1 LVVGRVPSTADVAAP
16 YAPVCLGTKAP
27 LQLHQ
32 APDLAAVDP
41 EVRLDV
47 GRCPLDGGEI
57 DAEQL
62 DAPLQRRGDRPRVS
76 RGRAAVGLVGVRQ
89 ALLPS

>member
-1 LVVGRVPSTADVAAP
+1 MVVGRVPSTADVAAP
-16 YAPVCLGTKAP
+16 HVPVCLGTKAP

-41 EVRLDV
+41 DIRLDV
-47 GRCPLDGGEI
+47 GCCPLDGGEI

-62 DAPLQRRGDRPRVS
+62 DAPLQRRGDRPRV
-76 RGRAAVGLVGVRQ
+76 GRSSACQ
-89 ALLPS
+89 LPTTIG

>member
-1 LVVGRVPSTADVAAP
+1 MVVGWAPSTADVAAP
-16 YAPVCLGTKAP
+16 HAPVCLGTKAP
-27 LQLHQ
+27 LQLHE

-47 GRCPLDGGEI
+47 GRCPLDGGEV

-62 DAPLQRRGDRPRVS
+62 RAPFQRRRDRS
-76 RGRAAVGLVGVRQ
+76 A
-89 ALLPS
+89 